1 LTAFVCTA
9 CVALCPLFRP
19 YQTRLPPRGD
29 VRVSGRA
36 NTPSWVYRRRAHGP
50 TLECHHSRQLH
61 SLSVSQFGLF
71 LGALLSTHNSIMY
84 ATRRASGAV
93 VRLSL
98 NSFYIKTH
106 SGNMQSCCPMHSIP
120 TVATLKRW
128 CAAYLVLHWHTQC
141 LSRTTL
147 VRGPQAWHSECPAS
161 SLNKAARVCRCICKA
176 GARARATPPF
186 SRTGRRHRRCRPA
199 VHQRMAAQWLSLP
212 PR

>member
-1 LTAFVCTA
+1 MESNPVHGKSVLANLTSVGQPRAVAAERGGRGAAVQGGAHLLPLTAFVCTA

-106 SGNMQSCCPMHSIP
+106 SG
-120 TVATLKRW
+120 KRQNFKFSG
-128 CAAYLVLHWHTQC
+128 LI
-141 LSRTTL
+141 LS
-147 VRGPQAWHSECPAS
+147 
-161 SLNKAARVCRCICKA
+161 
-176 GARARATPPF
+176 
-186 SRTGRRHRRCRPA
+186 
-199 VHQRMAAQWLSLP
+199 
-212 PR
+212 

>member
-1 LTAFVCTA
+1 VPINPVPHLLPLTAFVCTA

-106 SGNMQSCCPMHSIP
+106 SGNSDKVFGIDFKLKLKTHYFDTELIAQLILNNWGQFYLPKP
-120 TVATLKRW
+120 TER
-128 CAAYLVLHWHTQC
+128 
-141 LSRTTL
+141 
-147 VRGPQAWHSECPAS
+147 AS
-161 SLNKAARVCRCICKA
+161 SL
-176 GARARATPPF
+176 
-186 SRTGRRHRRCRPA
+186 
-199 VHQRMAAQWLSLP
+199 
-212 PR
+212 